1 MMNRPQKYIEG
12 EALHSQHAKSKNA
25 LKLRVAVLVVCVL
38 LVSALVVTYLLL
50 ELLKTRDMLRNLEM
64 KQGTVKADVTDD
76 SCYKCEDGWEQH
88 GGKCYY
94 FSTNSSSWNESR
106 TECRTKGGDLVKID
120 SSEEQRFF
128 QTKIEYESYFW
139 IGLTDSAEEGRW
151 LWVDGSPLNERLTF
165 WYFTEPNDLPDQ
177 DPDGEDCVTMEQM
190 FWFDYSCNGTL
201 RSISLEARITE
212 LETRLRTL
220 HSPVASQAPVAGAAE
235 DSIGPASCSPADP
248 KQLGKEGGWVTVRRK
263 HSPKQKPQVHHQP
276 VHVSNRFSP
285 LGDTPTEGQTLV
297 IGDSVLRHVKLE
309 TPATIV
315 KCLPGARAGD
325 IEGNLKLLAKG
336 KRKFSKI
343 IIHVGSND
351 TRLRQS
357 EVTKINIE
365 SVCNFAKTMS
375 DFVVFS
381 GPLPNQTRS
390 DMFSRMFSLNCWL
403 SEWCPRND
411 VGFIGNWQTFWRKP
425 GLVRRDGIHP
435 TLDGAALISRNMDKF
450 IKPPKI

>member
-1 MMNRPQKYIEG
+1 MFSY
-12 EALHSQHAKSKNA
+12 S
-25 LKLRVAVLVVCVL
+25 
-38 LVSALVVTYLLL
+38 SASFSSNDTC
-50 ELLKTRDMLRNLEM
+50 N
-64 KQGTVKADVTDD
+64 
-76 SCYKCEDGWEQH
+76 KC
-88 GGKCYY
+88 
-94 FSTNSSSWNESR
+94 
-106 TECRTKGGDLVKID
+106 
-120 SSEEQRFF
+120 
-128 QTKIEYESYFW
+128 
-139 IGLTDSAEEGRW
+139 
-151 LWVDGSPLNERLTF
+151 
-165 WYFTEPNDLPDQ
+165 
-177 DPDGEDCVTMEQM
+177 
-190 FWFDYSCNGTL
+190 
-201 RSISLEARITE
+201 SIFAALEARITE

-235 DSIGPASCSPADP
+235 DSVGPASCSPADP

-263 HSPKQKPQVHHQP
+263 HSLKQKPQVHHQP

-285 LGDTPTEGQTLV
+285 LGDTPAGGQTLV

-315 KCLPGARAGD
+315 NCLPGARAGD

-336 KRKFSKI
+336 KRKYSKI

-375 DFVVFS
+375 DSVVFS

-411 VGFIGNWQTFWRKP
+411 VGFIDNWQTFWRKP

-435 TLDGAALISRNMDKF
+435 TLDGAALISRNMDQF